1 MILLRQILNECGIP
15 QWRWAEL
22 CGYTAPGFNNV
33 LTRGSPPRFRRRIEE
48 AVSGPGPEAER
59 VRRWLRENGRGVDD
73 IWEPAE
79 GRLRE
84 RHKDI
89 GREIRKG
96 LGLTWHALAP
106 GDPDRVESPHK
117 EAVMLTF
124 GTMTYFKL
132 RRNPFLNEVN
142 EPRDIFLSEDHV
154 YIKEM
159 MLEAARYNG
168 FVAVYGEVGCGKST
182 MRRAVYRELVESGI
196 QVIFP
201 VILDKS
207 KITASSLLDAIIMD
221 VSEESPKRT
230 MEAKSRQALKL
241 LMNRK
246 RSGLRQV
253 LMIEEA
259 HLMSIPAVKHLKQI
273 WEMEDGYE
281 RLIGVVLIGQSEL
294 GARLDESRYPQL
306 REVIRRVT
314 AAEIVGLS
322 ERDVAR
328 YLQHKFERVNI
339 RPETVFAED
348 AFHAVARRLARI
360 NGNGRSVSTAYPLTI
375 NNLAARAMNLAAET
389 GEPSVTAALVMGM

>member
-1 MILLRQILNECGIP
+1 MILLRRILNECGIP

-22 CGYTAPGFNNV
+22 SGYTAPGFNNV
-33 LTRGSPPRFRRRIEE
+33 LTRGSPPRFRGRIEA
-48 AVSGPGPEAER
+48 AVSGPSPEAAR
-59 VRRWLRENGRGVDD
+59 VRAWLRENGREIVE
-73 IWEPAE
+73 IWEPAP

-84 RHKDI
+84 RHKNI
-89 GREIRKG
+89 GTEIRRG
-96 LGLTWHALAP
+96 LGLTVHALAP
-106 GDPDRVESPHK
+106 GDPDHIDTPHE
-117 EAVMLTF
+117 EAIVITF
-124 GTMTYFKL
+124 GTMQYFKL
-132 RRNPFLNEVN
+132 RRNPFMNEVN
-142 EPRDIFLSEDHV
+142 TVQDIFLSEDHV

-182 MRRAVYRELVESGI
+182 MRRAVYRDLVERGI

-201 VILDKS
+201 QILDKS

-221 VSEESPKRT
+221 VSEESPRRT
-230 MEAKSRQALKL
+230 MEYKSRQALRL

-259 HLMSIPAVKHLKQI
+259 HLMSIQAIKHLKQI
-273 WEMEDGYE
+273 WELEDGYD
-281 RLIGVVLIGQSEL
+281 RLVGVVLIGQSEL

-306 REVIRRVT
+306 REVIRRCT

-328 YLQHKFERVNI
+328 YLQHKFDRVNI
-339 RPETVFAED
+339 RPEAVFAED
-348 AFHAVARRLARI
+348 AFPAIARRLTRAA
-360 NGNGRSVSTAYPLTI
+360 GNGREVSAAYPLTI
-375 NNLAARAMNLAAET
+375 NNIAARAMNEAAES
-389 GEPSVTAALVMGM
+389 GFPQVTAAIVMGM

>member
-22 CGYTAPGFNNV
+22 SGYTAPGFNNI
-33 LTRGSPPRFRRRIEE
+33 LTRASPPRFRDRIEA
-48 AVSGPGPEAER
+48 AVSGPGPEAAA
-59 VRRWLRENGRGVDD
+59 VREWLAGHGRSIEE

-84 RHKDI
+84 RHKNI
-89 GREIRKG
+89 GQEIRKG
-96 LGLTWHALAP
+96 LGLTYLALSP
-106 GDPDRVESPHK
+106 GDPDHMESPHK

-142 EPRDIFLSEDHV
+142 APQDIFLSEDHV

-159 MLEAARYNG
+159 MLEAAKYNG
-168 FVAVYGEVGCGKST
+168 FVAVHGEVGCGKST

-196 QVIFP
+196 QVIYP
-201 VILDKS
+201 QILDKS

-221 VSEESPKRT
+221 VSEEGPKRT
-230 MEAKSRQALKL
+230 MEAKSRQALRL

-246 RSGLRQV
+246 QSGLRQV

-259 HLMSIPAVKHLKQI
+259 HLMNIQAIKHLKQI

-281 RLIGVVLIGQSEL
+281 RLIGVVLIGQTEL

-314 AAEIVGLS
+314 SAEIVGLS

-339 RPETVFAED
+339 RPEAVFAED
-348 AFHAVARRLARI
+348 AFPAIARRLARI

-375 NNLAARAMNLAAET
+375 NNLAAKAMNLAAEA
-389 GEPSVTAALVMGM
+389 GEPAVNAGLVMGM